1 MELTQIRQKSV
12 WYWPDWIWSLSPI
25 GSQQN
30 KNVAKMHHFTE
41 KVIMERWQHYKKLKE
56 ELGDDFE
63 ATYFAEKCDSRG
75 RMAFLGNMQ
84 FETKLII
91 FQRYTPEMPGSK

>member
-12 WYWPDWIWSLSPI
+12 WYWPDWIWALSPI
-25 GSQQN
+25 GRQQN
-30 KNVAKMHHFTE
+30 KNVDKMHHFTE
-41 KVIMERWQHYKKLKE
+41 KVIMERWEHYKKLKE

-75 RMAFLGNMQ
+75 RMAFLGRL
-84 FETKLII
+84 TV
-91 FQRYTPEMPGSK
+91 